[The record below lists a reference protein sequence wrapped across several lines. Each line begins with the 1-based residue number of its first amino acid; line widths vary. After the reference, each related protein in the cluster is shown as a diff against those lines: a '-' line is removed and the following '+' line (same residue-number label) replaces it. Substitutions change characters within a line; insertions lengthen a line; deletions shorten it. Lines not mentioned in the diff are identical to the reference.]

1 MASMAI
7 ERSRVAAG
15 TRRDFKAMERL
26 RLRAARMFEQGASQA
41 EVVRRLGTSR
51 QNVSRWHARWRHG
64 GRAALRAAG
73 RAGRRPKLSRA
84 QRRRVERA
92 LLKGARAHGFD
103 TDLWTLARVAV
114 VIERLTGVRHHPS
127 HVWRVLR
134 QLGWSVQRPARRAAE
149 RDEAAIGRWV
159 KQDWP
164 RIRQKRSPAGR
175 VDRLCG

>member
-7 ERSRVAAG
+7 ERSRAAAG
-15 TRRDFKAMERL
+15 ARRDFQAMERV
-26 RLRAARMFEQGASQA
+26 RLRAARMFEQGTSQA

-51 QNVSRWHARWRHG
+51 QNVSRWHARWRQG

-73 RAGRRPKLSRA
+73 RAGRRPKLSAA

-114 VIERLTGVRHHPS
+114 VIEQTTGVRHHPS
-127 HVWRVLR
+127 QVWRVLR

-149 RDEAAIGRWV
+149 RDEAAITRWV

-164 RIRQKRSPAGR
+164 RIRQKRPPAGR
-175 VDRLCG
+175 VDRLSG